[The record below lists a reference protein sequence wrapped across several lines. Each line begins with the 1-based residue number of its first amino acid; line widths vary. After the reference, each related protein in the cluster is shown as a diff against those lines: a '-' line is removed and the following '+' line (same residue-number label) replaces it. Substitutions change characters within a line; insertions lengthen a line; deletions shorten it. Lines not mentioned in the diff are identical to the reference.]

1 MLLGVGLKTER
12 KLSVHFERKMKW
24 RAKNRNISG
33 ILRKRNGNGITL
45 NRNGKG
51 HGGAFSDGN
60 ENGNE
65 IPDKQIRKI

>member
-1 MLLGVGLKTER
+1 
-12 KLSVHFERKMKW
+12 MKW
-24 RAKNRNISG
+24 RAKNKNISG
-33 ILRKRNGNGITL
+33 ILRKRNENGITL